1 MPERCLENHVRK
13 MLIICFQ
20 EVPITNSLSWI
31 CRKDMR
37 AARGVAYLSSG
48 SVRHDTSCMD
58 NETSEPRESLY
69 KRLGGY
75 DVIAGIVAGLF
86 QRLKEDPRFARFGM
100 GRSLDSKARVQQLTV
115 EQLCAL
121 AGGPCIY
128 LGRDMKTSHGGL
140 GITKAEWEANREH
153 TLHVLQ
159 EHGIGEPEQ
168 GEFLELFERYRTE
181 IVATA
186 NE

>member
-1 MPERCLENHVRK
+1 MNRRAIAVLG
-13 MLIICFQ
+13 
-20 EVPITNSLSWI
+20 LS
-31 CRKDMR
+31 RS
-37 AARGVAYLSSG
+37 AG
-48 SVRHDTSCMD
+48 SDDTSCM
-58 NETSEPRESLY
+58 ESVRSHTFTSLY
-69 KRLGGY
+69 HRMGGY
-75 DVIAGIVAGLF
+75 DVIAALVDGLF

-140 GITKAEWEANREH
+140 GITEAEWEANREH
-153 TLHVLQ
+153 TLYVLR

-168 GEFLELFERYRTE
+168 GEFLELFERYRAE
-181 IVATA
+181 IVDTT
-186 NE
+186 E